1 MNIFRKIKNGDKR
14 IVYCGHVAIME
25 YCPKK
30 YLKLF
35 PEDEEKILLDEIFRI
50 IGKRH
55 DSVIYLRAG
64 LGEAYIFYFMLQDY
78 IKKNKFK
85 NPCIIC
91 HRKFYN
97 ELSQMFASDIPF
109 YHVDIPQ
116 NKLNQTLRKR
126 NIKYRGIA
134 FNVNPSTLPEILVV
148 WENYRAKTEN
158 RHYIDVLKELNSI
171 PTLTPKLPIISE
183 ETKQTALNK
192 VKDLN
197 INNFVFLIPE
207 ANFFHLLN
215 DAIWKNIKNNL
226 KQKGYDVLV
235 NTPELTLSEAYYLA
249 TLSKSIIGIRGGLS
263 EVLSTVNVSKHIIYT
278 RNKARVLNSL
288 QIFTLKE
295 YPLVNKET
303 VFEYECFNE
312 DPTEVINNILSNF

>member
-1 MNIFRKIKNGDKR
+1 MFKLIKNFSEKL
-14 IVYCGHVAIME
+14 
-25 YCPKK
+25 KK
-30 YLKLF
+30 S
-35 PEDEEKILLDEIFRI
+35 DEKKLLDDIVKK
-50 IGKRH
+50 IGKNH
-55 DSVIYLRAG
+55 DAVIYLRAG

-97 ELSQMFASDIPF
+97 ELSQMFAPDIPF

-116 NKLNQTLRKR
+116 NKLYETFKTR
-126 NIKYRGIA
+126 NLKYRKIS
-134 FNVNPSTLPEILVV
+134 FNVNPSTLDEILVV
-148 WENYRAKTEN
+148 WEKYRAKTEN

-183 ETKQTALNK
+183 EIKQSALNK
-192 VKDLN
+192 VTGLN

-215 DAIWKNIKNNL
+215 GTIWENIKNNL
-226 KQKGYDVLV
+226 RQKGYDIYV
-235 NTPELTLSEAYYLA
+235 NTPELTLPEAYYLA

-263 EVLSTVNVSKHIIYT
+263 EVLSTVNVPKHIIYT
-278 RNKARVLNSL
+278 RNKARVWNSL

-303 VFEYECFNE
+303 IFEYECFGD